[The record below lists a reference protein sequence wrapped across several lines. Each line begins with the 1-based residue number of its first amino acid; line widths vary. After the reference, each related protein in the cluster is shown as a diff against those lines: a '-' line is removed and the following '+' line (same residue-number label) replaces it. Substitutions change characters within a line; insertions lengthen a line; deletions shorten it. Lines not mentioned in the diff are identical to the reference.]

1 MNWKTCDHCGA
12 HKGHVIRT
20 NGSGYCSM
28 ACVHQAEAADKALR
42 REARARMEAARDAR
56 GQISIAASCGLL
68 ALLMCYVVVSSLQA
82 QDGQYRQWQGPRLVA
97 RMEGSR

>member
-20 NGSGYCSM
+20 NGGGYCSM
-28 ACVHQAEAADKALR
+28 ACVRKAEEAEKALR

-82 QDGQYRQWQGPRLVA
+82 QDGQARQWQGPRLVA